1 MRALA
6 LPFLL
11 ICAAT
16 AAYAAPP
23 TAVTPIGTWQN
34 PKHTI
39 AVRVEQCGSELCGKI
54 VSATPEALADARDA
68 GVTNLIGTE
77 LLRDYRSAGPGRWSG
92 TVYVPDMGRSFSS
105 HIVQPAPNTLRIS
118 GCLIAGFLCKSQDW
132 TRL

>member
-1 MRALA
+1 MRAFA

-11 ICAAT
+11 ALAAS
-16 AAYAAPP
+16 AQAAAP
-23 TAVTPIGTWQN
+23 VSDTPIGTWQN
-34 PKHTI
+34 PRHSI

-54 VSATPEALADARDA
+54 VSATPEAQKDARNA
-68 GVTNLIGTE
+68 GIDNLIGIQ
-77 LLRDYRSAGPGRWSG
+77 LLSDYRPTGPGRWSG

-105 HIVQPAPNTLRIS
+105 RIVQSNPNTLRIS